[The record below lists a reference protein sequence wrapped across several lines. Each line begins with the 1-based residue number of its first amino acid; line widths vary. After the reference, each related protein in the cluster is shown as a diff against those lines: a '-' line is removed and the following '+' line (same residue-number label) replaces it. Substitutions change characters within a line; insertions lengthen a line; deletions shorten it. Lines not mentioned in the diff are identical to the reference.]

1 MKKLIVVV
9 NDLERSG
16 KSALAR
22 ALSHHL
28 KSEEVKHLLVTS
40 NEMDMTESF
49 PGDFWDL
56 EDQFE
61 VSQLISAIDR
71 HDAVVVDVHSG
82 AARNWADFFESEDL
96 ENVLS
101 EIDAE
106 MTVVIPD
113 TRSERCNEEICDLAE
128 LFSDQANYVIA
139 HLPGDKRN
147 EIKWKGSPAEK
158 AIRYLGASEVE
169 IPGISDELRTALEN
183 ADLEL
188 PEALNKPSSLPRF
201 AEVQVSQWLERV
213 SGNLSAGNDHL
224 IPDASGSVAL
234 DY

>member
-1 MKKLIVVV
+1 
-9 NDLERSG
+9 
-16 KSALAR
+16 
-22 ALSHHL
+22 
-28 KSEEVKHLLVTS
+28 
-40 NEMDMTESF
+40 MDMTDSF
-49 PGDFWDL
+49 PGEFWDL

-71 HDAVVVDVHSG
+71 NDAVIVDVHSG

-96 ENVLS
+96 ENLLA

-128 LFSDQANYVIA
+128 LFSDQNYVIA

-169 IPGISDELRTALEN
+169 IPGLSDELRTALEN

-201 AEVQVSQWLERV
+201 AEVQVSQWLDRV
-213 SGNLSAGNDHL
+213 SRNLASGNEHL
-224 IPDASGSVAL
+224 IPDAAVRVAL

>member
-28 KSEEVKHLLVTS
+28 KAEEVKHLLVTS
-40 NEMDMTESF
+40 DEMDMTDSF
-49 PGDFWDL
+49 PGEFWDL

-61 VSQLISAIDR
+61 VSQLIAAIDR
-71 HDAVVVDVHSG
+71 HDAVILDVHSG
-82 AARNWADFFESEDL
+82 AARNWGDFFESEDL
-96 ENVLS
+96 ENLLA

-106 MTVVIPD
+106 TTLVIPD
-113 TRSERCNEEICDLAE
+113 TRTERCNEEICDLAE
-128 LFSDQANYVIA
+128 IFSDQADYLVV
-139 HLPGDKRN
+139 HLPGDKRS

-169 IPGISDELRTALEN
+169 MPGLSDSLLTALEN
-183 ADLEL
+183 AGVDL
-188 PEALNKPSSLPRF
+188 PEALNNPSLLPRF
-201 AEVQVSQWLERV
+201 AEVQVMQWLERA
-213 SGNLSAGNDHL
+213 SSSLAAGNEQL
-224 IPDASGSVAL
+224 LPDASGSVAL

>member
-28 KSEEVKHLLVTS
+28 KAEEVKHLLVTS
-40 NEMDMTESF
+40 DEMDMTDSF
-49 PGDFWDL
+49 PGEFWDL

-61 VSQLISAIDR
+61 VSQLIAAIDR
-71 HDAVVVDVHSG
+71 HDAVILDVHSG
-82 AARNWADFFESEDL
+82 AARNWGDFFESEDL
-96 ENVLS
+96 ENLLA

-106 MTVVIPD
+106 TTLVIPD
-113 TRSERCNEEICDLAE
+113 TRTERCNEEICDLAE
-128 LFSDQANYVIA
+128 IFSDQADYLVV
-139 HLPGDKRN
+139 HLPGDKRS

-169 IPGISDELRTALEN
+169 MPGLSDSLLTALEN
-183 ADLEL
+183 AGADL
-188 PEALNKPSSLPRF
+188 PEALNNPSLLPRF
-201 AEVQVSQWLERV
+201 AEVQVMQWLERA
-213 SGNLSAGNDHL
+213 SSSLAAGNEQL
-224 IPDASGSVAL
+224 LPDASGSVAL

>member
-16 KSALAR
+16 KSTLAR
-22 ALSHHL
+22 ALSRHL
-28 KSEEVKHLLVTS
+28 RSEEVKHLLVTS
-40 NEMDMTESF
+40 NEMDMTDSF
-49 PGDFWDL
+49 PGEFWDL

-71 HDAVVVDVHSG
+71 NDAVIVDVHSG
-82 AARNWADFFESEDL
+82 AARNWADFFDSEDL
-96 ENVLS
+96 ENLLA

-169 IPGISDELRTALEN
+169 VPGLSDELRTALAN

-201 AEVQVSQWLERV
+201 AEVQVSQWLDRV
-213 SGNLSAGNDHL
+213 SRNLASGNEHL
-224 IPDASGSVAL
+224 IPDAAGSVAL

>member
-16 KSALAR
+16 KSTLAR

-40 NEMDMTESF
+40 NEMDMTDSF
-49 PGDFWDL
+49 PGEFWDL

-71 HDAVVVDVHSG
+71 NDAVVVDVHSG

-96 ENVLS
+96 ENLLA

-169 IPGISDELRTALEN
+169 IPGLSDELRTALEN

-213 SGNLSAGNDHL
+213 SGNLTAGNEHL
-224 IPDASGSVAL
+224 IPDAAGSVAL